1 MKDQLKKL
9 WEMISFRTLWDQDE
23 EDDWEDFDTRED
35 YISGSEGRKHAS
47 PVRNPLYVWLAVAAL
62 CAAAIVGWQAM
73 SRRHLYTS
81 YKKTASW
88 KGEDISGTSYVRL
101 GSDFV
106 KYGADGVTLVN
117 ASNETLWSN
126 AYTMQA
132 TASDQCGKS
141 ILIYELQGNQVLVAD
156 KSGVIGQYQTD
167 LPILKGSV
175 ASNGVSAFL
184 LKNDSDVLIR
194 LYSPD
199 GSTLAEVKPTLERTG
214 QPIAL
219 DLSEN
224 ATRLMV
230 SAAKVGSGTVD
241 AEILFYDFSSASES
255 EEKHVTGNISYTD
268 ELFGEV
274 FFADNRT
281 PVAVANDRFIVFTG
295 TKDPKERANVEI
307 TGEISSVFHDE
318 DHVGFVCLS
327 DDAANRYELSV
338 YTMRGKQTMDT
349 LFNEGYQSVVL
360 DSGEILLWSQRHM
373 MSYTPGGVKRFDSD
387 FDQKIGLF
395 AKIPGFRRYCILSNS
410 GITRIKAE

>member
-1 MKDQLKKL
+1 M
-9 WEMISFRTLWDQDE
+9 
-23 EDDWEDFDTRED
+23 
-35 YISGSEGRKHAS
+35 
-47 PVRNPLYVWLAVAAL
+47 
-62 CAAAIVGWQAM
+62 
-73 SRRHLYTS
+73 
-81 YKKTASW
+81 
-88 KGEDISGTSYVRL
+88 
-101 GSDFV
+101 
-106 KYGADGVTLVN
+106 
-117 ASNETLWSN
+117 
-126 AYTMQA
+126 
-132 TASDQCGKS
+132 
-141 ILIYELQGNQVLVAD
+141 
-156 KSGVIGQYQTD
+156 
-167 LPILKGSV
+167 
-175 ASNGVSAFL
+175 SAFL

-199 GSTLAEVKPTLERTG
+199 GSTLAEVKPTLEQTG

-274 FFADNRT
+274 FFADDRT

>member
-1 MKDQLKKL
+1 MVNKSNIVKVIATADAVFVCCNGGRLLTVSDRKCSACLRYCLSGCFCFCSILTADRGIAGKAIFPDIL
-9 WEMISFRTLWDQDE
+9 MIS
-23 EDDWEDFDTRED
+23 
-35 YISGSEGRKHAS
+35 
-47 PVRNPLYVWLAVAAL
+47 
-62 CAAAIVGWQAM
+62 
-73 SRRHLYTS
+73 
-81 YKKTASW
+81 
-88 KGEDISGTSYVRL
+88 
-101 GSDFV
+101 
-106 KYGADGVTLVN
+106 DGI
-117 ASNETLWSN
+117 
-126 AYTMQA
+126 
-132 TASDQCGKS
+132 GHHS
-141 ILIYELQGNQVLVAD
+141 ILL
-156 KSGVIGQYQTD
+156 KS
-167 LPILKGSV
+167 
-175 ASNGVSAFL
+175 
-184 LKNDSDVLIR
+184 DSDVLIR
-194 LYSPD
+194 LYSPN
-199 GSTLAEVKPTLERTG
+199 GTTLAEVKPTLEQTG

-219 DLSEN
+219 DLSEK

-241 AEILFYDFSSASES
+241 AEVLFYDFSSASES
-255 EEKHVTGNISYTD
+255 EEKHVTGKISYTD

-274 FFADNRT
+274 FFADDRT
-281 PVAVANDRFIVFTG
+281 PVAAANDRFIVFSG

-349 LFNEGYQSVVL
+349 LFNEGYQSVVF

-395 AKIPGFRRYCILSNS
+395 VKIPGFRRYCILSNS